1 VKKSRVIHTITHNT
15 RERAILV
22 AVELARDEA
31 VPIEESLLELALL
44 ADTAGADVVD
54 ELVQRRNQLDPAF
67 FTGKGFTDRVEQ
79 RVRSL
84 DADLVIFDDDLSP
97 AQVRNLEK
105 RIDAKVVDRSA
116 LILDI
121 FAERAQ
127 TKEARTQVELA
138 QLEYLLPRL
147 TRAWSHLSRQV
158 GGIGTRGPGETQLEV
173 DRRLVRTRIAEL
185 QKELAHIE
193 QQRETRRK
201 GRVEFFQITL
211 VGYTNAGKSTLL
223 NRLADADLFVED
235 RLFATLDAATRS
247 VDLPGGPR
255 VLLTDTVGFIR
266 KLPPGL
272 VASFRST
279 LEEAVV
285 ADLLLHVVD
294 LSHPWFEDHITS
306 ANTILDELGILG
318 YPTVMAFNKI
328 DQTPSGIAE
337 QVKSSWPDGVIF
349 SAATGEGIETLIPA
363 LIDRIRSLQVVADV
377 SVPQQHPEIAAMVH
391 ELGKVLEREYD
402 EETARFRLRTTAARF
417 GRLSALLEEVIGAS
431 VTRVDGSAGD
441 PEDVGDEPGE
451 SREDR

>member
-1 VKKSRVIHTITHNT
+1 MKSSRVIHNIPHNT
-15 RERAILV
+15 RE
-22 AVELARDEA
+22 EA
-31 VPIEESLLELALL
+31 VLVGVDLPRDDSVQVEESLLELALL

-54 ELVQRRNQLDPAF
+54 ELVQKRDQLDPALF
-67 FTGKGFTDRVEQ
+67 VGSGFVDRVGQ
-79 RVRSL
+79 RVRAL

-105 RIDAKVVDRSA
+105 RIEAKVVDRTT

-185 QKELAHIE
+185 QKELGRIE
-193 QQRETRRK
+193 KQRETRRK
-201 GRVEFFQITL
+201 ARTEFFQITL

-223 NRLADADLFVED
+223 NRLADSDLFVED
-235 RLFATLDAATRS
+235 RLFATLDTATRS
-247 VDLPGGPR
+247 VDLPGGPK

-266 KLPPGL
+266 KLPPGI
-272 VASFRST
+272 VASFRSS

-294 LSHPWFEDHITS
+294 MSHPWYEDHISS
-306 ANTILDELGILG
+306 ANMILDDLGILH
-318 YPTVMAFNKI
+318 YPTVMAFNKV
-328 DQTPSGIAE
+328 DHADEGSSGLIQA
-337 QVKSSWPDGVIF
+337 SWPDAVEF
-349 SAATGEGIETLIPA
+349 SAKTGEGIENLITA
-363 LIDRIRSLQVVADV
+363 LIEKIRILQVVIDV
-377 SVPQQHPEIAAMVH
+377 RIPQKHPGLANTVH
-391 ELGKVLEREYD
+391 ELGKVIEREYD
-402 EETARFRLRTTAARF
+402 DQAAYFRLRTTSARF
-417 GRLSALLEEVIGAS
+417 GYLAALLGEVPGAS
-431 VTRVDGSAGD
+431 VTLVGEEAET
-441 PEDVGDEPGE
+441 PVEDQ
-451 SREDR
+451 

>member
-1 VKKSRVIHTITHNT
+1 MKRSKVIHTISHEI
-15 RERAILV
+15 RERAILA
-22 AVELARDEA
+22 AVDLARDGA

-54 ELVQRRNQLDPAF
+54 ELVQKRDQLDPALF
-67 FTGKGFTDRVEQ
+67 VGRGFADRVGQ
-79 RVRSL
+79 RVRAL

-105 RIDAKVVDRSA
+105 RIDTKVVDRST

-185 QKELAHIE
+185 QKELVRIE
-193 QQRETRRK
+193 KQRETRRK
-201 GRVEFFQITL
+201 GRIEFFQITL

-294 LSHPWFEDHITS
+294 LSHPWYEDHITS

-318 YPTVMAFNKI
+318 YPTLMAFNKM
-328 DQTPSGIAE
+328 DQTPAGIAD
-337 QVKSSWPDGVIF
+337 QVRASWPEAVVF

-377 SVPQQHPEIAAMVH
+377 RVPQQHPELAAMVH
-391 ELGKVLEREYD
+391 ELGKVLDREYD

-417 GRLSALLEEVIGAS
+417 GRLSALLEDVTGAS
-431 VTRVDGSAGD
+431 ILAVEEPTGDSGADGS
-441 PEDVGDEPGE
+441 EPGE
-451 SREDR
+451 PGEDR